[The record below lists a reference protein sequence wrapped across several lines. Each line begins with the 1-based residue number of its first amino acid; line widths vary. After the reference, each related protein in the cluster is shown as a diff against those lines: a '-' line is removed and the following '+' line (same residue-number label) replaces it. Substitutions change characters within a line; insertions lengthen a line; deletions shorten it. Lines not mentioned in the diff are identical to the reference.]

1 MKKLS
6 LPLIL
11 VLLTILS
18 YFSWTYIRTTPQY
31 SFFKMYQAVAARDYP
46 TFIKYVDVDSIVNA
60 LVDKTIENNNQQTS
74 GGGLLQLG
82 KNLIFKLA
90 DNMRPTL
97 YTATELAVKKGVE
110 SGNIAFI
117 YQPQNVIMTIIT
129 SRVEQDGDEAILYVD
144 GSNNKAVSFKMRFTG
159 SYWQVYEIGLNT
171 GH

>member
-1 MKKLS
+1 MKKLY
-6 LPLIL
+6 LPIVLLIL
-11 VLLTILS
+11 VALG
-18 YFSWTYIRTTPQY
+18 YFSWTYLQTTPQY

-46 TFIKYVDVDSIVNA
+46 TFIKYVDVDSIVNT
-60 LVDKTIENNNQQTS
+60 LVDKAIEDNNQKTS

-97 YTATELAVKKGVE
+97 YAATQVAVKKGVE

-129 SRVEQDGDEAILYVD
+129 SRVEQDGDDAILYVE
-144 GSNNKAVSFKMRFTG
+144 GNNNNVVSIRMRFMG
-159 SYWQVYEIGLNT
+159 SYWQVYQITL
-171 GH
+171 